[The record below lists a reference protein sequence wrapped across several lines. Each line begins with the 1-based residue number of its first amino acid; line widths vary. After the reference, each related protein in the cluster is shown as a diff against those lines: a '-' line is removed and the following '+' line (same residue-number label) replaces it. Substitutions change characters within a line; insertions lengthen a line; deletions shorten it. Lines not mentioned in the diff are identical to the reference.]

1 MNKELIK
8 KIIKNPSI
16 IKHIDINLN
25 IIKDLISYSYGKE
38 NAITFLENN
47 KLKLIENLN
56 KNLNEFEIDNDLG
69 NFLKELKLNISY
81 AEIKMFFSYF
91 VKNNE
96 KLIRFLIDNN
106 YFIKNHGFFKQLYFE
121 KDNKIFIKVMKENN
135 KLFEYFLYESFYL
148 HLLNNKE
155 LLKGFLNYLIDIK
168 HFLIFP
174 KTKEEFIKSFRFL
187 DKIKPMPDFVLEY
200 INQNKELKEK
210 LFKEQSKIDL
220 IDKIL
225 SDYKEKKDLE
235 NFFNSNNLNEEEIN
249 YFYSKIKINT
259 LLYRKGMYEFLENE
273 IKFNI
278 LNKELK
284 DKLYFISILLKKH
297 NDLEKYCEYN
307 FTDIHSTNRIGLHD
321 KDLRILTF
329 VEKDFLRKNYKKIKE
344 NILNGV
350 PIGKQALKYFLLKN
364 KDKLDRKIISFAL
377 NKYPRLY
384 NSLNLKIKVNF
395 KSNIRS
401 FISLKDLIYKKNL
414 SLVEVEY
421 IKTNIHKVLNIK
433 NLTDLNP
440 EVSKLIKEYYAKEFK

>member
-25 IIKDLISYSYGKE
+25 IVKDLINYSYGKE

-121 KDNKIFIKVMKENN
+121 KDNKIFIKIMKENN

-155 LLKGFLNYLIDIK
+155 LLKGFLKYLIDIK

-210 LFKEQSKIDL
+210 LFKEQTKTES
-220 IDKIL
+220 IDKLL

-249 YFYSKIKINT
+249 YFYSKIKVNT
-259 LLYRKGMYEFLENE
+259 LLYRKGMYEFLQNE

-307 FTDIHSTNRIGLHD
+307 FD

-364 KDKLDRKIISFAL
+364 KDKLDREIISFAL
-377 NKYPRLY
+377 NKYPKLH

-433 NLTDLNP
+433 NLIDLNP

>member
-1 MNKELIK
+1 
-8 KIIKNPSI
+8 
-16 IKHIDINLN
+16 
-25 IIKDLISYSYGKE
+25 
-38 NAITFLENN
+38 
-47 KLKLIENLN
+47 
-56 KNLNEFEIDNDLG
+56 
-69 NFLKELKLNISY
+69 
-81 AEIKMFFSYF
+81 MFFSYF

-106 YFIKNHGFFKQLYFE
+106 YFTKNHGFFKQLYFE

-225 SDYKEKKDLE
+225 TDYKEKKDLE
-235 NFFNSNNLNEEEIN
+235 KFFSSNNFNEEEIN
-249 YFYSKIKINT
+249 YFYSKIKVNT
-259 LLYRKGMYEFLENE
+259 LLYRKGMYEFLQNE

-307 FTDIHSTNRIGLHD
+307 FD

-364 KDKLDRKIISFAL
+364 KDKLDREIISFAL

-401 FISLKDLIYKKNL
+401 FISLKDLIYLKKL
-414 SLVEVEY
+414 SSVEVEY

-433 NLTDLNP
+433 NLIDLNP

>member
-8 KIIKNPSI
+8 KIIKNPNI

-25 IIKDLISYSYGKE
+25 IVKDLISYSYGKE
-38 NAITFLENN
+38 NAINFLENN

-69 NFLKELKLNISY
+69 NFLKELKLNISN
-81 AEIKMFFSYF
+81 AEIKIFFSYF

-96 KLIRFLIDNN
+96 KLIRVLINNN
-106 YFIKNHGFFKQLYFE
+106 YFIKNHDFFKQLYFE
-121 KDNKIFIKVMKENN
+121 KDNEIFIKTMKENN
-135 KLFEYFLYESFYL
+135 KLFECFLYESFYL
-148 HLLNNKE
+148 YLLNNKE
-155 LLKGFLNYLIDIK
+155 LLKGFLKYLISIK

-174 KTKEEFIKSFRFL
+174 ETKEEFIKSFRFL
-187 DKIKPMPDFVLEY
+187 DKIKPIPDFLLEY
-200 INQNKELKEK
+200 INKNEELKER
-210 LFKEQSKIDL
+210 LFKKYNKKEL
-220 IDKIL
+220 IEKL
-225 SDYKEKKDLE
+225 LTDYKEKKDLE
-235 NFFNSNNLNEEEIN
+235 IFFNSNNFNEEEIN
-249 YFYSKIKINT
+249 YFYSKIKVNT

-273 IKFNI
+273 IKFDI

-284 DKLYFISILLKKH
+284 DKLYLIFTLVKKH
-297 NDLEKYCEYN
+297 KDLEKYCEYN
-307 FTDIHSTNRIGLHD
+307 FD

-350 PIGKQALKYFLLKN
+350 PIGKQALKYFLIKN
-364 KDKLDRKIISFAL
+364 KDKLDKEIVRFAL

-401 FISLKDLIYKKNL
+401 FISLKDLIYLKKL
-414 SLVEVEY
+414 SSVELEY

-433 NLTDLNP
+433 NLIDLNP

>member
-1 MNKELIK
+1 MNKEFIK
-8 KIIKNPSI
+8 KIIKNPNI

-25 IIKDLISYSYGKE
+25 IVKDLISYSYGKE

-47 KLKLIENLN
+47 KLKLIDNLN

-69 NFLKELKLNISY
+69 NFLKELKLNISN

-106 YFIKNHGFFKQLYFE
+106 YFIKNHNFFKQLYFE

-155 LLKGFLNYLIDIK
+155 LLKGFLKYLIDIK

-225 SDYKEKKDLE
+225 TDYKEKKDLE
-235 NFFNSNNLNEEEIN
+235 IFFNSNNLNEEEIN
-249 YFYSKIKINT
+249 YFYSKIKVNT
-259 LLYRKGMYEFLENE
+259 LLYRKGMYEFLENK
-273 IKFNI
+273 IKFDI

-284 DKLYFISILLKKH
+284 DKLYLIFTLVKKH

-307 FTDIHSTNRIGLHD
+307 FN

-364 KDKLDRKIISFAL
+364 KDKLDREIISFAL

-384 NSLNLKIKVNF
+384 NSLNLKFKVNF

-433 NLTDLNP
+433 NLIDLNP

>member
-1 MNKELIK
+1 MKKEFIK
-8 KIIKNPSI
+8 KIIKNPNI
-16 IKHIDINLN
+16 TEHIDINLN
-25 IIKDLISYSYGKE
+25 IVKDLISYSYGKE

-69 NFLKELKLNISY
+69 NFLKELKLNISNV
-81 AEIKMFFSYF
+81 EIKMFFSYF

-210 LFKEQSKIDL
+210 LFKEQTKTES
-220 IDKIL
+220 IDKLL

-235 NFFNSNNLNEEEIN
+235 IFFNSNNLNEKDVN
-249 YFYSKIKINT
+249 YFYSKIKVNT

-273 IKFNI
+273 IKFDI

-284 DKLYFISILLKKH
+284 DKLYLIFTLVKKH

-307 FTDIHSTNRIGLHD
+307 FN

-384 NSLNLKIKVNF
+384 NSLNLKFKVNF

-433 NLTDLNP
+433 NLIDLNP

>member
-8 KIIKNPSI
+8 KIIKNPNI

-25 IIKDLISYSYGKE
+25 IVKDLISYSYGKE
-38 NAITFLENN
+38 NAINFLENN

-69 NFLKELKLNISY
+69 NLLKELKLNMSNV
-81 AEIKMFFSYF
+81 EIKMFFSYF

-96 KLIRFLIDNN
+96 KIIRFLIDNN
-106 YFIKNHGFFKQLYFE
+106 YFIKNHNFFKQLYFE

-200 INQNKELKEK
+200 VNQNKELKEK

-220 IDKIL
+220 IDKL
-225 SDYKEKKDLE
+225 LTNYQEKKDLE
-235 NFFNSNNLNEEEIN
+235 KFFSSNNFNEEEIN
-249 YFYSKIKINT
+249 YFYSKIKVNT

-273 IKFNI
+273 IKFDI

-284 DKLYFISILLKKH
+284 DKLYLIFTLVKKH

-307 FTDIHSTNRIGLHD
+307 FN

-350 PIGKQALKYFLLKN
+350 PIGKQALKYFLIKN
-364 KDKLDRKIISFAL
+364 KDKLDREIISFAL

-401 FISLKDLIYKKNL
+401 FISLKDLIYLKKL
-414 SLVEVEY
+414 SSVELEY

-433 NLTDLNP
+433 NLIDLNP